1 MPSSLLCKPKH
12 VLLWETIVV
21 VEVAAEAVA
30 LQDAANLKRQ
40 HFENEGGR
48 EVSFFCLEL
57 KYIRFPSMFS
67 ALGQIPNN

>member
-12 VLLWETIVV
+12 ILLWETIVV
-21 VEVAAEAVA
+21 VEAAAEAVA

-48 EVSFFCLEL
+48 EVSFFLFGI
-57 KYIRFPSMFS
+57 KVSQVS
-67 ALGQIPNN
+67 ANVQRLWPNL